1 MNHPLNPSGPT
12 DPITPPGAP
21 VPEQVPTPAAAPI
34 PQGAPPSSGVG
45 KARNT
50 LALVALVVAVLGT
63 VFALIHGAMIVGWI
77 LLPIAFVLSIVAL
90 VQHGKP
96 KGVAVA
102 ALVVSIV
109 GTIIGVVAFM
119 GAVGDAVDDAF
130 NTPVS
135 GAAQSEEDT
144 TGESAAAPQETAEAD
159 DSPQAVTPQPFSASE
174 LLGGNATPDFPDGE
188 AGKVSV
194 VQVGSMLKDK
204 GILLFAFRNNTDAAI
219 SRVDWSAT
227 ARSGGS
233 IVGSGSSQGTTP
245 SQVRPGEVG
254 LAYIY
259 FDSAATIP
267 DDADYDFQVT
277 TSPADTSFFN
287 TAALKV
293 TEANVSGDAIVGGAS
308 NATDASATGPF
319 SVDVYCFD
327 GDKLIDQ
334 AIGFSDQDAAAPGD
348 SVSFSVAL
356 YGQQCSTFALGV
368 SGYFQ

>member
-1 MNHPLNPSGPT
+1 MTHPLNPN
-12 DPITPPGAP
+12 DPGSATTPPGAP
-21 VPEQVPTPAAAPI
+21 VPPQAPTPAGAPI

-45 KARNT
+45 RTRNT
-50 LALVALVVAVLGT
+50 LGLVALVVAVLGT
-63 VFALIHGAMIVGWI
+63 VFALVHGAMIVGWI
-77 LLPIAFVLSIVAL
+77 LLPIAFVLSVVAL
-90 VQHGKP
+90 VQHGRP
-96 KGVAVA
+96 KGMAVA

-109 GTIIGVVAFM
+109 GTVVGVVAFM

-135 GAAQSEEDT
+135 GAARSEDT
-144 TGESAAAPQETAEAD
+144 VSQSAAAPQESTGAD
-159 DSPQAVTPQPFSASE
+159 DSPQAATPRPFNASG
-174 LLGGNATPDFPDGE
+174 LLGGNATPNFPDGE

-219 SRVDWSAT
+219 SHVDWSAT

-254 LAYIY
+254 LAYIF

-267 DDADYDFQVT
+267 DDADYDFQVS

-287 TAALKV
+287 TADLEV
-293 TEANVSGDAIVGGAS
+293 TEANGSNDAIVGGAT
-308 NATDASATGPF
+308 NATDANATGPF

-327 GDKLIDQ
+327 GDNLIDQ
-334 AIGFSDQDAAAPGD
+334 ATGFSDQDSAAPGD
-348 SVSFSVAL
+348 AVSFSVAL